1 MRKQSNFLA
10 YIFLLLTVTF
20 WAGNFIVGKFASIYQ
35 VPPFSLNFYRWFCA
49 WLILAP
55 FTIPEI
61 IKKKEYIV
69 NNYKLFIILG
79 ITSITIFNSI
89 VYYSLN
95 FTQVISGVLMI
106 STIPVMIMFF
116 SSILK
121 IEKTNVFQ
129 IIGVI
134 LSFLGV
140 IIIITKANFEILKN
154 LDFNKGDI
162 TMVVAMFSWALYST
176 LLKRQKYELT
186 QISLLQVV
194 ITFGLIFLIP
204 VYFIE
209 YQVGFR
215 INLDKPFILILSY
228 VVLLPGLASFILWI
242 KGISMIGANRSG
254 VFLHLMPI
262 FSAIMAMIFFN
273 EKFMFYHILGA
284 CFIVTGILLS
294 NKKVQNA

>member
-1 MRKQSNFLA
+1 MRKQPNLLA

-20 WAGNFIVGKFASIYQ
+20 WAGNFIVGKYASLYE
-35 VPPFSLNFYRWFCA
+35 VPPFSLNFYRWFFA

-55 FTIPEI
+55 FTLPEI
-61 IKKKEYIV
+61 IKKKEYILK
-69 NNYKLFIILG
+69 NYKLFIILG
-79 ITSITIFNSI
+79 VTSITIFNSI

-176 LLKRQKYELT
+176 LLKRQKYELS

-194 ITFGLIFLIP
+194 ISFGLIFLIP

-215 INLDKPFILILSY
+215 IDLDKPFILILSY
-228 VVLLPGLASFILWI
+228 VVLLPGLASFLLWI

-294 NKKVQNA
+294 NRKVQNA